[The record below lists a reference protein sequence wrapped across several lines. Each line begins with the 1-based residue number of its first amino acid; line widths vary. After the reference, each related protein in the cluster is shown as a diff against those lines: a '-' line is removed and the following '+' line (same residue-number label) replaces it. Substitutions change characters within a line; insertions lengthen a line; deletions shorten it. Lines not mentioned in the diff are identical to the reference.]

1 MTGEALVQE
10 RSSGPATAPA
20 TAAPASTSS
29 VSGPGPCP
37 EPARGTAA
45 APSGT
50 GGPFDL
56 ADEAAYRAWR
66 DWKLAHRARSL
77 DDLRVDIEDARRLS
91 AAERQ
96 RLLERIARHGVAVY
110 RLREAGEDPVLPR
123 ALGAQLGLARLDANW
138 LADEDGL
145 SRIAVAASA
154 GAAQPRGEFIPYTD
168 RAIGWHTDGYYH
180 PEARRI
186 LGMILHC
193 VRPAR
198 AGGETS
204 LVDHALVYI
213 ALRDRSPDLVR
224 ALMHPQAM
232 TIPAR
237 DDEAGVA
244 RAAQGGP
251 VFSVVD
257 GAHLHMRYTA
267 RTRSIEWR
275 DDPATRAAA
284 EAIALLLAGGLE
296 GLVRFT
302 MAPGMGLVGHNVLH
316 ARTAFADDAAAPR
329 LLYRARYL
337 DRAHDPAHEPWH
349 DPVHDTAPGPGPD
362 GAAGSAPARCAEA
375 PQEAACRTG

>member
-1 MTGEALVQE
+1 MPVAAFAPDEAAE
-10 RSSGPATAPA
+10 A
-20 TAAPASTSS
+20 
-29 VSGPGPCP
+29 
-37 EPARGTAA
+37 
-45 APSGT
+45 

-56 ADEAAYRAWR
+56 ADDTAYRAWR

-77 DDLRVDIEDARRLS
+77 ADLLVEVDDPRLLR

-110 RLREAGEDPVLPR
+110 RSPHVGEDANLPR
-123 ALGAQLGLARLDANW
+123 ALGAQLGLVRLDANW

-145 SRIAVAASA
+145 SRIAVAAQA
-154 GAAQPRGEFIPYTD
+154 GTPGAPAESGASPAQRDGARGDFIPYTD

-213 ALRDRSPDLVR
+213 ALRERAPELVR

-237 DDEAGVA
+237 EDEAGVA
-244 RAAQGGP
+244 RAAQSGP
-251 VFSVVD
+251 VFAVVD
-257 GAHLHMRYTA
+257 GGHLHMRYTA
-267 RTRSIEWR
+267 RTRSIAWR

-284 EAIALLLAGGLE
+284 EAIATMLAGDFE
-296 GLVRFT
+296 GLLRFT
-302 MAPGMGLVGHNVLH
+302 MQPGMGLVGHNVLH
-316 ARTAFADDAAAPR
+316 ARSAFADDPAAPR

-337 DRAHDPAHEPWH
+337 DR
-349 DPVHDTAPGPGPD
+349 VHAGADFA
-362 GAAGSAPARCAEA
+362 AAGALPLPQPDDAR
-375 PQEAACRTG
+375 EAACRTG